1 MRHYLDH
8 ASTSPVRPEVVAA
21 MNRWWNA
28 SHGDPSRMHAE
39 ALTARTEIE
48 QARQQV
54 ADFFGAR
61 PREVIFTSGA
71 TEAISTAVWGAANR
85 ASHQV
90 LSAVEHSAVRLSVQR
105 LCEQPAQSTRTHT
118 QPTAPKQAQ
127 PAHTATIVGVD
138 QFGRVSPTDMAAAIQ
153 ESTAVVHCQW
163 ANHEV
168 GTIQPVAEV
177 VQACKQRSPDVLV
190 HLDAASAAGKVA
202 VNFGA
207 SGADLM
213 SVSAHKF
220 GGPSGIGALLVRRG
234 LRLVPLLEGGDQER
248 ARRAGLEN
256 GAAIAGFA
264 TACTVLSHGG
274 LEQEAA
280 QAEIQTNLLR
290 RALNELK
297 GVRVFGHPSER
308 LAHLLCVGISD
319 VEPQAVLIAL
329 DKAGVAAH
337 SGSSCTSE
345 SLEPSPVL
353 KAMQAD
359 AQHSLRFSVG
369 WNTTP
374 QNITAAANAL
384 TQALTNLRQLQ
395 SNG

>member
-1 MRHYLDH
+1 
-8 ASTSPVRPEVVAA
+8 
-21 MNRWWNA
+21 
-28 SHGDPSRMHAE
+28 MHAE

-105 LCEQPAQSTRTHT
+105 LCDQPTQSTRART
-118 QPTAPKQAQ
+118 QPTAPNQAQ

-190 HLDAASAAGKVA
+190 HLAAASAAGQVSVHFA
-202 VNFGA
+202 A
-207 SGADLM
+207 IGADL
-213 SVSAHKF
+213 
-220 GGPSGIGALLVRRG
+220 
-234 LRLVPLLEGGDQER
+234 
-248 ARRAGLEN
+248 
-256 GAAIAGFA
+256 
-264 TACTVLSHGG
+264 LS
-274 LEQEAA
+274 
-280 QAEIQTNLLR
+280 
-290 RALNELK
+290 
-297 GVRVFGHPSER
+297 
-308 LAHLLCVGISD
+308 
-319 VEPQAVLIAL
+319 
-329 DKAGVAAH
+329 
-337 SGSSCTSE
+337 
-345 SLEPSPVL
+345 
-353 KAMQAD
+353 
-359 AQHSLRFSVG
+359 
-369 WNTTP
+369 
-374 QNITAAANAL
+374 
-384 TQALTNLRQLQ
+384 
-395 SNG
+395 